1 MKKVIQFFVE
11 AKGELSKVN
20 WPNRQEV
27 VRYTILVVVI
37 SIFVAALL
45 GLLDIL
51 FSYLVE
57 TYLINQ

>member
-1 MKKVIQFFVE
+1 MNKVVQFFVE
-11 AKGELSKVN
+11 AKGELAKVS
-20 WPNRQEV
+20 WPNRPEV